1 MESKSAAVLPSWR
14 WIISA
19 VDHVETLDWAALRDV
34 VLASLEDMKAVDPV
48 VLDVRGKTGIT
59 DIMVVAS
66 GNSGRHVKAIA
77 DRVVEDARE
86 QGVRPLGVEG
96 EDSAEWVL
104 VDLGDV
110 VVHVMGANTRELYR
124 LERIW
129 GIDDADS
136 DASSAD
142 SSRA

>member
-1 MESKSAAVLPSWR
+1 M
-14 WIISA
+14 
-19 VDHVETLDWAALRDV
+19 DWAELRDV
-34 VLASLEDMKAVDPV
+34 VLTALENMKAVDPV

-59 DIMVVAS
+59 DVMVVAS

-77 DRVVEDARE
+77 DRVVEDAKTYRM
-86 QGVRPLGVEG
+86 RPLGVEG

-110 VVHVMGANTRELYR
+110 VVHVMVPKMRDLYR

-129 GIDDADS
+129 GIEDAEEP
-136 DASSAD
+136 ASSAGELPG
-142 SSRA
+142 